1 MRCVG
6 RRFRGCGSDKA
17 QIYLQIQFLRKYPA
31 NVEGLEA
38 SLAGEISWTG
48 SRTGS
53 MTPQS
58 MITNHEPILI
68 GLPPRSLKSTSRVDT
83 SFPGSGFT
91 GTSGAASRDS
101 AAKLPSVDLFALP
114 KDSGSVSELWS
125 ESKLSPVR
133 GSIIRP
139 KPVATVVPR
148 WYFPSMIRS

>member
-1 MRCVG
+1 MLARDFEDVALT
-6 RRFRGCGSDKA
+6 RL
-17 QIYLQIQFLRKYPA
+17 IYLQIQFLRKYPA

-48 SRTGS
+48 S
-53 MTPQS
+53 MAPQS

-68 GLPPRSLKSTSRVDT
+68 GLPPPSLKSTSRVDT

-91 GTSGAASRDS
+91 GTSGTASRDS